1 MTIELLVIIGVEVAL
16 LKGVEE
22 VEFIDELLSIEILEI
37 DRLLSFWDG
46 ILSKFMSLLM
56 R

>member
-1 MTIELLVIIGVEVAL
+1 LTIELLVIIGVEVAL

-37 DRLLSFWDG
+37 DRLLSF
-46 ILSKFMSLLM
+46 
-56 R
+56 